1 MIIFICTTFMVF
13 SRNLIFAICSIDFS
27 LCLKITA
34 QTKVYATFAIY
45 IHKIMS
51 KNKYATIRYRIIDEA
66 LQGGKKIKT
75 EDLLVILDEK
85 LAYYDIKGIS
95 MSQLRKDIKA
105 MKEDEGLKYKADI
118 KSGKNGYWY
127 EDPTFS
133 INKCPINKDDAN
145 QINEALTTLEQ
156 FKHFGFY
163 KELQGIIDK
172 VGQKFRVQIKPL
184 KSIICFETV
193 ENYEGNKHLG
203 ELYQAIIKKEVL
215 YLTYT
220 PFNLPKQSFNFHPQL
235 LKEHNNRWFL
245 FGINGSEIDKKKQL
259 RILPLDRITDF
270 SATFEKY
277 IPLFPADIDKFFHNI
292 IGVGLPW
299 ENQNVVEIILE
310 IKQPRGFYVLTKPI
324 HHSQKLI
331 TETETH
337 LIISLQLIP
346 NREFY
351 AQILWY
357 GEDIT
362 VISPTE
368 IRENIKQQLGK
379 IMMNYEK

>member
-1 MIIFICTTFMVF
+1 MLHSYT
-13 SRNLIFAICSIDFS
+13 N
-27 LCLKITA
+27 
-34 QTKVYATFAIY
+34 Y
-45 IHKIMS
+45 IPTIMS

-75 EDLLVILDEK
+75 EDLLAILEKK

-105 MKEDEGLKYKADI
+105 MKEDEGLEYKAPI
-118 KSGKNGYWY
+118 KADKNGYYY
-127 EDPTFS
+127 ENPTFS
-133 INKCPINKDDAN
+133 INNCPINKDDAS

-172 VGQKFRVQIKPL
+172 VGQKINKQIKPL
-184 KSIICFETV
+184 KSVICFETV

-203 ELYQAIIKKEVL
+203 ELYQAIVKEEVL
-215 YLTYT
+215 YLTYK
-220 PFNLPKQSFNFHPQL
+220 PFDLPKQSFYFHPQL

-245 FGINGSEIDKKKQL
+245 FGINSTETDTKKRL

-270 SATFEKY
+270 TATFEKY
-277 IPLFPADIDKFFHNI
+277 IPLLAADIDHFFHHI

-299 ENQNVVEIILE
+299 ENQTVLEIILE

-331 TETETH
+331 AETQTH
-337 LIISLQLIP
+337 LTISLQLIP

-362 VISPTE
+362 IISPTE
-368 IRENIKQQLGK
+368 VRENMKQQLEK
-379 IMMNYEK
+379 VMMNYDV

>member
-1 MIIFICTTFMVF
+1 MHT
-13 SRNLIFAICSIDFS
+13 
-27 LCLKITA
+27 
-34 QTKVYATFAIY
+34 
-45 IHKIMS
+45 IMS

-66 LQGGKKIKT
+66 LQNGRKIKG
-75 EDLLVILDEK
+75 EELLQIIENK
-85 LAYYDIKGIS
+85 LANYDLKGIS
-95 MSQLRKDIKA
+95 IKQLRNDIKA
-105 MKEDEGLKYKADI
+105 MKEDKGLDYEAPIKAD
-118 KSGKNGYWY
+118 KNGYYY
-127 EDPTFS
+127 ENPHFS
-133 INKCPINKDDAN
+133 INNCPINKEDAS

-172 VGQKFRVQIKPL
+172 VGEKINVKIKPL
-184 KSIICFETV
+184 KSVICFETV
-193 ENYEGNKHLG
+193 ENYEGNKHLD
-203 ELYQAIIKKEVL
+203 ELYQAIIKEEVL
-215 YLTYT
+215 YLTYK
-220 PFNLPKQSFNFHPQL
+220 PFNLPKQSFYFHPQL

-245 FGINGSEIDKKKQL
+245 FGINSSETDTKKRL

-277 IPLFPADIDKFFHNI
+277 IPLLSADIDKFFRHI

-299 ENQNVVEIILE
+299 ENQTVMEIILE

-331 TETETH
+331 TETETY
-337 LIISLQLIP
+337 LRISLQLIP

-379 IMMNYEK
+379 IMVNYVV